1 MSFSPEAG
9 QPGAPAGRVSPFHA
23 EAERHRRFLASRL
36 EARSPAVSAADPAG
50 GGPLALALVVEDD
63 EATRAAM
70 EALLG
75 ASGWRVAA
83 TCLGEE
89 AVRMAAELRP
99 DVVLLDLVL
108 PRSSGLDTARAL
120 REQDATGGVP
130 LVAMTGL
137 WLADQPELLAS
148 AGFDGALR
156 KPFTG
161 ADLLTELERVLAPP
175 AEEGRGAA

>member
-1 MSFSPEAG
+1 MSLSQEAG
-9 QPGAPAGRVSPFHA
+9 QAGASHGPPSAFGA
-23 EAERHRRFLASRL
+23 EAERHRRFLAGRAQL
-36 EARSPAVSAADPAG
+36 RPAAAADPAG
-50 GGPLALALVVEDD
+50 EGPPALALVVEDD

-108 PRSSGLDTARAL
+108 PRSSGLDTARVL
-120 REQDATGGVP
+120 REQDATGGLS

-161 ADLLTELERVLAPP
+161 ADLLAELERVLAP
-175 AEEGRGAA
+175 AAVQGTGAA